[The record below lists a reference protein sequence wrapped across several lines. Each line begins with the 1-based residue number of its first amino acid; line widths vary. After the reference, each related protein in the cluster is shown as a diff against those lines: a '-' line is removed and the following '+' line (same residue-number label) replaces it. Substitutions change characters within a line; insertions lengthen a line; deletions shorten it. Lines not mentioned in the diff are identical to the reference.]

1 MQILKPEKNPGG
13 PEGSEGKPGGPGG
26 RNRDGTPSQKRTRVE
41 DGEEVR
47 PSMDIKDVR
56 DINKKDEEILVGN
69 QTKGILG
76 LLSNINQVK
85 RIYYSQVQR

>member
-1 MQILKPEKNPGG
+1 
-13 PEGSEGKPGGPGG
+13 
-26 RNRDGTPSQKRTRVE
+26 
-41 DGEEVR
+41 
-47 PSMDIKDVR
+47 MDIKEVR